1 MYNPILLYV
10 FGGITLFA
18 SFFVITSRNPVYA
31 ILSLIV
37 VFLCATALV
46 LLLQVD
52 FLALLFLIVYV
63 GAIAI
68 LFLFVV
74 MMLDIK
80 LSATNSE
87 LPIGGLLGGL
97 FLSELLFALYTSFHS
112 LSSHPQ
118 PLISLTDSFT
128 FLEGFGQVLFLVYIP
143 PFLLTGLIL
152 LVAMVGAIV
161 LTAERRHESQ
171 LVFRQLSRQ
180 QRFFLLS
187 S

>member
-1 MYNPILLYV
+1 MYSPILVYL
-10 FGGITLFA
+10 FGGIALFA

-31 ILSLIV
+31 VLSLIV

-80 LSATNSE
+80 LSTTNSE
-87 LPIGGLLGGL
+87 LPIGALLGGI

-112 LSSHPQ
+112 FTSHPQ
-118 PLISLTDSFT
+118 TMILCTDSLT
-128 FLEGFGQVLFLVYIP
+128 FLEGFGQVLFMVYIP
-143 PFLLTGLIL
+143 PFFLTGLIL

-161 LTAERRHESQ
+161 LTTERSHESQ

-180 QRFFLLS
+180 QRLFLIKS
-187 S
+187 